1 MQKSLVNTP
10 AIHRPL
16 DRALGPTDSYLQPLE
31 LLLSFLT
38 GQKEKGRGEGKGE
51 REGKS
56 KVRIRTVGKG
66 RKKIKSNLSPF
77 FL

>member
-1 MQKSLVNTP
+1 MQKSMVN
-10 AIHRPL
+10 AAVIHRPT
-16 DRALGPTDSYLQPLE
+16 GSYLHH
-31 LLLSFLT
+31 LSYFSPSLT

-51 REGKS
+51 QEGKS